1 MYHGKNQRKTS
12 QPVQLKTR
20 GAAPPVYRPNPV
32 PRVCQLRT
40 ATPQPK
46 AVAGNRVAQ
55 APPVYRPQ
63 PVPKVLQRKVANQP
77 PSNLRKPIQAP
88 AAPPAKVIQRN
99 INSTLFEKSAAVDPL
114 YMVDRLK
121 RDTLYS
127 KTTAPP
133 PRPRGLYSKKADTDD
148 ATGAQVYA
156 WKPNVRFLTKA
167 EMRFDRETRR
177 YPVDGG
183 HRVLDVP
190 ELFREIEEARE
201 PGAIEQP
208 TFGILGKN
216 DCTSFAQA
224 LHYSIARENY
234 QAGEDEEFY
243 QEREADYPDI
253 TVGDMMVHK
262 LNTGAAGWHGV
273 TVVAE
278 HGNRQVFLEADVR
291 RDSTV
296 PQFHIQQGVAGF
308 VAFNVGDS
316 DETSTKV
323 AVTRYIRGKP
333 NDSDLRRYQT
343 AMTADPLTLVGGTV
357 TSRRTNPD
365 VYLPLG
371 LLVNNQKWNT
381 QGKGWFGSTKT
392 PDGVVKMRAAYGRRH
407 YLEVFR
413 IAEAKNNTEDSDRTP
428 LVRDLYEY
436 LSEVW
441 HDLKLA
447 AARSLDAYPSAL
459 RQHMA
464 DIARWNREISSR
476 R

>member
-1 MYHGKNQRKTS
+1 MHHGKNQRKTS
-12 QPVQLKTR
+12 PTVQLKTR

-32 PRVCQLRT
+32 PRVCQLKS
-40 ATPQPK
+40 ALPPPK
-46 AVAGNRVAQ
+46 VVAGNRVVQ

-63 PVPKVLQRKVANQP
+63 PVAKVLQRKVVNHSPANLGKSVQAANP
-77 PSNLRKPIQAP
+77 PRS
-88 AAPPAKVIQRN
+88 KVIQRN
-99 INSTLFEKSAAVDPL
+99 INSTHFEKSAAVDPL
-114 YMVDRLK
+114 YMVDRQK

-127 KTTAPP
+127 RTTAPA
-133 PRPRGLYSKKADTDD
+133 PRPRGLYSKKAETDD

-156 WKPNVRFLTKA
+156 WKPNVRFLSRA

-177 YPVDGG
+177 YPVEGG

-190 ELFREIEEARE
+190 ELFREVEEAHV
-201 PGAIEQP
+201 PGALEQP

-262 LNTGAAGWHGV
+262 LNGGAAGWHGV

-316 DETSTKV
+316 AETSTKV

-333 NDSDLRRYQT
+333 SDSDLRRYQT

-357 TSRRTNPD
+357 TTRRINPD

-371 LLVNNQKWNT
+371 HLIHNAKWNT
-381 QGKGWFGSTKT
+381 QGSGWFGSKKT

-413 IAEAKNNTEDSDRTP
+413 IAEAKNKTEDSDRTP

-441 HDLKLA
+441 DDLKHA
-447 AARSLDAYPSAL
+447 AARSLEAFPLAL

-464 DIARWNREISSR
+464 DIARWNREISMR
-476 R
+476 